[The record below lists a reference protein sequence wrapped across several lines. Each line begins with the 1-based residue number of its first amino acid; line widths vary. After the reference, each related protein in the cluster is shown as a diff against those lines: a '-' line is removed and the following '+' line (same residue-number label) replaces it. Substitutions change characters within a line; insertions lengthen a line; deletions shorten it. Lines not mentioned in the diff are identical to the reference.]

1 MFICVLQYSSLLRWR
16 VGALTFTRRPGQV
29 SALYSKQLRAPI
41 LLPGGGSGHPGSCS
55 MSPPW
60 LPLSS
65 VQCPESPGEPMPASD
80 PSTESAATHP
90 PAPSAARSL
99 KAALQHCSVQPGAAP
114 PCEESCPKG
123 QSVETGAGA
132 SGAQRAQHL
141 QSDLHCC
148 RWTAVPRDT

>member
-1 MFICVLQYSSLLRWR
+1 
-16 VGALTFTRRPGQV
+16 
-29 SALYSKQLRAPI
+29 
-41 LLPGGGSGHPGSCS
+41 
-55 MSPPW
+55 
-60 LPLSS
+60 
-65 VQCPESPGEPMPASD
+65 MPARD

-90 PAPSAARSL
+90 QSPAESCTP
-99 KAALQHCSVQPGAAP
+99 ALQRPGAAP